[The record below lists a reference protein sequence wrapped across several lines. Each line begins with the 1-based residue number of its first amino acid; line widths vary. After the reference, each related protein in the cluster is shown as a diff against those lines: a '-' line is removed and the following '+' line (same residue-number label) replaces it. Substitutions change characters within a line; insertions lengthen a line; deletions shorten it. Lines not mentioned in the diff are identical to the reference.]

1 IVVVQV
7 WCLESRSDAGQL
19 EALQRMGRMFAR
31 ASAVSLTFAVHGKCT
46 HGVRVVKWIG
56 IMVAAM
62 VGVKA
67 GSPAWAAAVV
77 DAWLVA
83 DQVQQMLC
91 STQWIGQAR
100 WILCT
105 QWIEQVTYHWVYGF
119 LRASLSNVDL
129 ELPQL
134 PRVLHPATTLAQFNR
149 HWQHEVAVARHSLF
163 GALFHTFSRNLAV
176 CSMLQMLVFAN
187 EIAQPA
193 LIAHILHELAH
204 PARASIVECTCALA
218 VYAGVSVVASVAEQN
233 YIDLRDRTETAMGAT
248 LVCAVHQA
256 HALSDGVSVGRLE
269 QAARMQGT
277 DVYSC
282 GVRSTQDLAAHI
294 MKLTKA
300 VWVPVRVIAGVYV
313 FYRQVG
319 WAVLPGIAAAL
330 LYLPARTALLRASA
344 AENASASQASSQRIE
359 LVTQLIEHIVPIR
372 MLGLTSVLARQI
384 QRVRNT
390 DELEPTMRDAQ
401 ISLVRACVWTVCRTG
416 GPLLSLFIYS
426 GATRLAGSGA
436 VTAERVFIV
445 QRVLRELFPLLIDA
459 PHAFDCWW
467 AAQQPYLQ
475 IKSFLVRASLPVR
488 MPVPENAP
496 KPKSELAVSIT
507 RATFTWPCDSDQTP
521 KFALADVDMHVC
533 KGQLVAVV
541 GKVGAGKSSLLSAI
555 LGEMDGSRTVLDGR
569 VALVSQTPWM
579 MTGSVR
585 DNITFGLPYE
595 AEWFHAVLSVCALEL
610 DISRWVLGEHTAVG
624 ANGMALSG
632 GQRMRVALARAV
644 YSRASIYLLDN
655 VLDAVDVH
663 VSQRLLDRVLVG
675 PNAVLHGTTRIVVTK
690 DPVLIRA
697 ANMVYTVCDGRV
709 SAPCTQ
715 TEFIGLA
722 NDSSFASEKVE
733 LSDLPSDD
741 FTTDAGAM
749 SDDSTVVEDSVEP
762 KAPSRDSSSTM
773 DPVWYMLRLC
783 GKSVVI
789 GYCTSIVAQSV
800 TGHQAQF
807 WLAQPIPTI
816 SLSHTV
822 WHFVFC
828 ASWWAADVAL
838 ESGAKWW
845 ASVACQRTIFT
856 KSHDQLLSSI
866 VGAPLQQFSRVSTGH
881 ILAMF
886 TQGQHDVDTR
896 LPAQLT
902 SIASFVVKI
911 GVEAWIIATFH
922 PLLVLA
928 VISSLLV
935 MFHVV
940 RVSTA
945 PLESVLRA
953 GAKAQPLVA
962 EQFQESV
969 SGAVTIRAFEA
980 GHFMQQRLIDRLAQH
995 AQCCRASDSIE
1006 TWIDLVM
1013 SVIRECAI
1021 SVAFAIALTG
1031 AALQSSVVRVDP
1043 TTMAL
1048 VQASTIM
1055 LLGRFQ
1061 HTIRHS
1067 HLLRTV
1073 LRSSADYVAVTQLDS
1088 KFESRDTIVPQNWPA
1103 HGAIVF
1109 ENVSASYCT
1118 DTDNPQM
1125 ALHNV
1130 SFSIKAG
1137 QHVGIVGRT
1146 GSGKTSIAMALF
1158 GLLSPVRG
1166 RILVDGIDMA
1176 HVPLSVLHERFGVVP
1191 QSTYVLPGSV
1201 RNNIDPHGKH
1211 TDDRLQKAL
1220 RAVGLVHTSLEDMQ
1234 VGNWSVGQRQLL
1246 ALARA
1251 LVRNVKILVLDEAT
1265 ASMDTESSYTVHK
1278 VIRTCFQN
1286 CTVITIAHRLESV
1299 MDCHSVLVV
1308 RDGSICEH
1316 GVPAHLAANKSSVF
1330 AQMLRAANTSTV
1342 ACSPLEL
1349 FWDIGTLNISR
1360 DGYSTWKSMC
1370 VNNAVPIPPVHVT
1383 QGDVL
1388 VLNVRNSLNVPTA
1401 VHAHGIYHNYTDYYD
1416 GAEMVTE
1423 CGIPPGEN
1431 FTYIIDTTTQ
1441 AGNFWLHSHVQS
1453 QLTDGLR
1460 TPFIVHEKIKPS
1472 TYDEEKLLYFED
1484 WDTRSFDEESIIH
1497 STLNVKNIPTAY
1509 RMLLINGMNGN
1520 VTQPV
1525 VFVPGKR
1532 YRVRVVSLLT
1542 VFWLKFRIPGHT
1554 MQIIDQDGVACNPVE
1569 VDGLDMGP
1577 GQRFSIL
1584 VTAHDTVEYNYKYNV
1599 TLYADFFHPSPGIMP
1614 RYYSGLIEY
1623 QKNASLQTIPAVSDD
1638 QLSWSNTLDLQARDG
1653 MPLLPVDRQIV
1664 LTVKD
1669 YFPELDI
1676 PYYTFGD
1683 YAYNHTLVPTL
1694 FTALTMGDLAFNSSI
1709 YGLQSQA
1716 HVLHYGESIEVLIY
1730 SDNINDHSLHMH
1742 AGEYQVVEVGPYG
1755 DAAANNR
1762 TGVAFKRSGP
1772 APMRCDEVTI
1782 RSYSYIKL
1790 RFRVNHGAIIFFHC
1804 HMIHNFKGLAV
1815 TFIAA
1820 PDLLQKHMKVPDEV
1834 IKMCKLQN
1842 IKTSGNAAGNAG
1854 FDLTGLPPPFLV
1866 NRE

>member
-1 IVVVQV
+1 
-7 WCLESRSDAGQL
+7 
-19 EALQRMGRMFAR
+19 MGRMFAR

-56 IMVAAM
+56 IMVVAM

-218 VYAGVSVVASVAEQN
+218 VYAGVSLVASVAEQN

-467 AAQQPYLQ
+467 AAQQPYHQ

-789 GYCTSIVAQSV
+789 GYCISIVAQSV

-886 TQGQHDVDTR
+886 TRGQHDVDTR

-980 GHFMQQRLIDRLAQH
+980 GHFMQQRLIDRLALH

-1176 HVPLSVLHERFGVVP
+1176 HVPLSVLHDRFGVVP

-1278 VIRTCFQN
+1278 AIRTCFQN

-1342 ACSPLEL
+1342 ACSPLERVEL

-1497 STLNVKNIPTAY
+1497 SMLNVKNIPTAY

-1584 VTAHDTVEYNYKYNV
+1584 VTAHDTAEFNYKYNV

-1623 QKNASLQTIPAVSDD
+1623 QKNASLQTISAVSDD
-1638 QLSWSNTLDLQARDG
+1638 QLVWSNTLDLQARDG

-1716 HVLHYGESIEVLIY
+1716 HVLHYGESIEVIIY

-1854 FDLTGLPPPFLV
+1854 FDLTGLPQPLLV

>member
-1 IVVVQV
+1 
-7 WCLESRSDAGQL
+7 
-19 EALQRMGRMFAR
+19 MGRMFAR
-31 ASAVSLTFAVHGKCT
+31 ASAVSLTFAVHGKYT

-56 IMVAAM
+56 IMVGAI

-67 GSPAWAAAVV
+67 GGPAWATAVV

-83 DQVQQMLC
+83 DQVQQMMC
-91 STQWIGQAR
+91 STQWIGQVQ

-119 LRASLSNVDL
+119 LRASMSNVDL

-149 HWQHEVAVARHSLF
+149 HWQHEVAIARHSLF

-176 CSMLQMLVFAN
+176 CSLLQLLVFAN

-204 PARASIVECTCALA
+204 PARASIVGCAYVLV
-218 VYAGVSVVASVAEQN
+218 VYAGVSLVASAAEQN
-233 YIDLRDRTETAMGAT
+233 YIDLRDRTETAMRAT

-269 QAARMQGT
+269 QAARMQDT

-300 VWVPVRVIAGVYV
+300 VWVPVRVIASVYV
-313 FYRQVG
+313 FYCQVG

-330 LYLPARTALLRASA
+330 LYLPIRTALLRASA
-344 AENASASQASSQRIE
+344 VENASASQASSNRIE

-372 MLGLTSVLARQI
+372 MLGLAQVLAHQI

-390 DELEPTMRDAQ
+390 DELKPTMRDAR

-445 QRVLRELFPLLIDA
+445 QRVLRELFPQLIDA

-475 IKSFLVRASLPVR
+475 IKSFLVQASQSVR
-488 MPVPENAP
+488 MPMPENAP

-507 RATFTWPCDSDQTP
+507 RATFTWPCDNGNTP
-521 KFALADVDMHVC
+521 KFAMADVDMHVC

-595 AEWFHAVLSVCALEL
+595 AEWFYTVLAACALEP
-610 DISRWVLGEHTAVG
+610 DINRWVLGEHTAVG

-663 VSQRLLDRVLVG
+663 VSQLLLDRVLVG
-675 PNAVLHGTTRIVVTK
+675 PNAVLHSTTRIVVTK
-690 DPVLIRA
+690 DSVLIRA
-697 ANMVYTVCDGRV
+697 ADMVYTVCEGRV
-709 SAPCTQ
+709 SASCTQ
-715 TEFIGLA
+715 TESNELV
-722 NDSSFASEKVE
+722 NNSSFASDKVE
-733 LSDLPSDD
+733 LSELLSDD
-741 FTTDAGAM
+741 FATDAGAM
-749 SDDSTVVEDSVEP
+749 SDDSTVVGDSVEA
-762 KAPSRDSSSTM
+762 KAPLHNSSSAM
-773 DPVWYMLRLC
+773 DPIWYMLRLC
-783 GKSVVI
+783 GKSVVV
-789 GYCTSIVAQSV
+789 GYCTSIIAQSV

-807 WLAQPIPTI
+807 WMAQPIPTI
-816 SLSHTV
+816 SLSHTI

-866 VGAPLQQFSRVSTGH
+866 VGAPLQHFSRVSTGH
-881 ILAMF
+881 MLAMF
-886 TQGQHDVDTR
+886 TQGQYDIDTR

-902 SIASFVVKI
+902 SIASFAVKI

-962 EQFQESV
+962 EQFHESV

-980 GHFMQQRLIDRLAQH
+980 GHFMQQRLIDRLARH
-995 AQCCRASDSIE
+995 AQCRRASDSIE

-1031 AALQSSVVRVDP
+1031 AALQSPVVRVNP

-1073 LRSSADYVAVTQLDS
+1073 LQSSAEYVAITQLGS
-1088 KFESRDTIVPQNWPA
+1088 KIESRNTSVPQNWPA

-1125 ALHNV
+1125 ALRSV

-1158 GLLSPVRG
+1158 GLLNPVSG

-1176 HVPLSVLHERFGVVP
+1176 LVPLAVLHDQFGVVP

-1201 RNNIDPHGKH
+1201 RNNIDPHSKH

-1220 RAVGLVHTSLEDMQ
+1220 KAVGLVHTSLEDMQ
-1234 VGNWSVGQRQLL
+1234 VSNWSVGQRQLL

-1265 ASMDTESSYTVHK
+1265 ASIDAESSYTVHEAIQR
-1278 VIRTCFQN
+1278 V
-1286 CTVITIAHRLESV
+1286 
-1299 MDCHSVLVV
+1299 
-1308 RDGSICEH
+1308 
-1316 GVPAHLAANKSSVF
+1316 
-1330 AQMLRAANTSTV
+1330 
-1342 ACSPLEL
+1342 EL

-1360 DGYSTWKSMC
+1360 DGYSTWRSIC

-1383 QGDVL
+1383 QGDIL
-1388 VLNVRNSLNVPTA
+1388 VLNVRNSLDVPTA

-1431 FTYIIDTTTQ
+1431 FTYVIDTTTQ
-1441 AGNFWLHSHVQS
+1441 AGNFWLHSHVHS
-1453 QLTDGLR
+1453 QLTDGFR
-1460 TPFIVHEKIKPS
+1460 TPFIIHEKVKPS
-1472 TYDEEKLLYFED
+1472 IYDEEKLLYFED
-1484 WDTRSFDEESIIH
+1484 WDLRSFDDEMDIYSK
-1497 STLNVKNIPTAY
+1497 LNLKDIPAAY

-1542 VFWLKFRIPGHT
+1542 VFWVKFRIPGHT
-1554 MQIIDQDGVACNPVE
+1554 MHIIDQDGVSCNPVE

-1577 GQRFSIL
+1577 GQRFSII
-1584 VTAHDTVEYNYKYNV
+1584 VIAHDTAEFNYKYNV
-1599 TLYADFFHPSPGIMP
+1599 TLYANFIDPFPGLMP
-1614 RYYSGLIEY
+1614 RYYSGLIKY
-1623 QKNASLQTIPAVSDD
+1623 HKNSPLKHIPEVNDN
-1638 QLSWSNTLDLQARDG
+1638 QLAWSNTLDLQARDG

-1664 LTVKD
+1664 LSIKQ
-1669 YFPELDI
+1669 FIPEFGNPL
-1676 PYYTFGD
+1676 YTFGD

-1694 FTALTMGDLAFNSSI
+1694 FTVLSMGNLAFDSLV
-1709 YGLQSQA
+1709 YGPQTQA
-1716 HVLHYGESIEVLIY
+1716 HVLHYGESIEVIIY
-1730 SDNINDHSLHMH
+1730 SDSGLDHSLHMH

-1755 DAAANNR
+1755 DAVANNR
-1762 TGVAFKRSGP
+1762 PAVIYQKSGP
-1772 APMRCDEVTI
+1772 APMRCDELTI
-1782 RSYSYIKL
+1782 RSFSYIKL
-1790 RFRVNHGAIIFFHC
+1790 RFRVTRGAIIFFHC
-1804 HMIHNFKGLAV
+1804 HMIHNYKGLAV

-1834 IKMCKLQN
+1834 IKMCKIQN

-1854 FDLTGLPPPFLV
+1854 FDFTGLPPPFLV

>member
-1 IVVVQV
+1 
-7 WCLESRSDAGQL
+7 
-19 EALQRMGRMFAR
+19 MGRMFAR

-675 PNAVLHGTTRIVVTK
+675 PNAILHGTTRIVVTK

-980 GHFMQQRLIDRLAQH
+980 GHFMQQRLIDRLALH

-1234 VGNWSVGQRQLL
+1234 VGNWS
-1246 ALARA
+1246 
-1251 LVRNVKILVLDEAT
+1251 
-1265 ASMDTESSYTVHK
+1265 
-1278 VIRTCFQN
+1278 
-1286 CTVITIAHRLESV
+1286 
-1299 MDCHSVLVV
+1299 
-1308 RDGSICEH
+1308 
-1316 GVPAHLAANKSSVF
+1316 
-1330 AQMLRAANTSTV
+1330 
-1342 ACSPLEL
+1342 L